1 MITLNKE
8 RVNEILE
15 SQGVI
20 DVTFNNNPVWL
31 EGIGTNA
38 DDVIQVRDIETNKL
52 MTVDIRDLEG

>member
-1 MITLNKE
+1 LNKE